1 MSIAMHSPH
10 KFFYLKPCFGTWL
23 AREGVSKEK
32 SWKFSMLLNEQFETW
47 GMYKYQVQGLL
58 QKVADTVTYGKNTVY
73 MYFKGWVM
81 FYLMTIN

>member
-1 MSIAMHSPH
+1 
-10 KFFYLKPCFGTWL
+10 
-23 AREGVSKEK
+23 
-32 SWKFSMLLNEQFETW
+32 MLLNEQFETW